1 MKAWDDLVNN
11 KDKTLYT
18 TRDSEYYIDHGV
30 KIERFDDGRIEVK
43 NMMTHG
49 EMFEDVDENILTIFN
64 DEGWIPGCM
73 NLNIQ
78 VYNDKLQRLND
89 LIRTSI
95 SNNNDKFLET
105 LRNRRKV
112 IQKKINIYRNR
123 LTKIY

>member
-1 MKAWDDLVNN
+1 MYESKH
-11 KDKTLYT
+11 
-18 TRDSEYYIDHGV
+18 SSIH
-30 KIERFDDGRIEVK
+30 
-43 NMMTHG
+43 
-49 EMFEDVDENILTIFN
+49 
-64 DEGWIPGCM
+64 
-73 NLNIQ
+73 
-78 VYNDKLQRLND
+78 DKLQRLNE

>member
-1 MKAWDDLVNN
+1 
-11 KDKTLYT
+11 
-18 TRDSEYYIDHGV
+18 
-30 KIERFDDGRIEVK
+30 
-43 NMMTHG
+43 
-49 EMFEDVDENILTIFN
+49 
-64 DEGWIPGCM
+64 M

-78 VYNDKLQRLND
+78 VYNDKLQRLNE